1 MKRRI
6 SDMKR
11 LLIALATGTLLT
23 FAPLNSTW
31 VHAQELSN
39 FPLGAGIEL
48 SAAQQQELRTLQQSL
63 HSDIMAVLTPAQ
75 QEQLTTIWTE
85 AQDFSRAIA
94 ALNLTPEQRQALV
107 NVFRNAYL
115 ESGEFLTPAQQQQLR
130 TNLRNLVQQL

>member
-1 MKRRI
+1 
-6 SDMKR
+6 MKR
-11 LLIALATGTLLT
+11 LLIALTTGTLLT

-39 FPLGAGIEL
+39 FPLWTGIEL

-63 HSDIMAVLTPAQ
+63 HADIMAILTPAQ
-75 QEQLTTIWTE
+75 QEQLTTIWME

-115 ESGEFLTPAQQQQLR
+115 ESGDFLTPTQQQQLR